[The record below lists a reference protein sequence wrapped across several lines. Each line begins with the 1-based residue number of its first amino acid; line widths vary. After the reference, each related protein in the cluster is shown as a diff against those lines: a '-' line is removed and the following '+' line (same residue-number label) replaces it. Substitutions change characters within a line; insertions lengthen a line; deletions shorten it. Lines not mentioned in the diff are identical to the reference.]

1 MPLFTKRPET
11 IEAHQFSEKP
21 WPDWVKAHA
30 PFIYTDANG
39 KTWYNHTFE
48 GMKEIFPDDYVTY
61 DQAQAELNFYRKEV
75 FERAYMQVATT
86 EVYVEPEPVPPELE
100 RVANVLSR
108 SCGK

>member
-1 MPLFTKRPET
+1 MPTFTKRPET

-21 WPDWVKAHA
+21 WPDWIKKFASL
-30 PFIYTDANG
+30 IYTDANG
-39 KTWYNHTFE
+39 KTWYSSYT

-61 DQAQAELNFYRKEV
+61 DPANAELYFHRKEK
-75 FERAYMQVATT
+75 FERMYMEVAQK